1 LVEEEFFVLAIALTV
16 EVKME
21 QVLHK
26 PNFSS
31 TPGFPAH
38 PTAHP
43 GQAYEAAHL
52 RSAEFKDIPELLEVY
67 KVALGKAESE
77 ETLTGWLEQGG
88 ALVLEN
94 AEGKMLCA
102 LRWREEANSDGQD
115 GWRVDRVATIPE
127 ARGQGF
133 GRWLMTKV
141 EALAIRT
148 NIPTLTLTLDEVRDD
163 LLAYYQRMGYE
174 VQEQK
179 ANEVTLSKRVGGTWQ
194 RKEGQGFS
202 HQTGVGG
209 KTGFGD

>member
-1 LVEEEFFVLAIALTV
+1 MASKSFSFGGTT
-16 EVKME
+16 KMT
-21 QVLHK
+21 QL
-26 PNFSS
+26 NAQQANQD
-31 TPGFPAH
+31 FPAH

-52 RSAEFKDIPELLEVY
+52 RSAEFKDVPELLGLY

-77 ETLTGWLEQGG
+77 DELIRWLERGG

-102 LRWREEANSDGQD
+102 LRWREEANSEGQD

-148 NIPTLTLTLDEVRDD
+148 NIPTLTLVLDEVRED
-163 LLAYYQRMGYE
+163 LLAYYQRMGYS
-174 VQEQK
+174 VVTQDTRS
-179 ANEVTLSKRVGGTWQ
+179 ATLSKRVGGIWQ
-194 RKEGQGFS
+194 RKEGLTSSSF
-202 HQTGVGG
+202 

>member
-1 LVEEEFFVLAIALTV
+1 MA
-16 EVKME
+16 
-21 QVLHK
+21 QVLTA
-26 PNFSS
+26 SE
-31 TPGFPAH
+31 TQAFPAH

-52 RSAEFKDIPELLEVY
+52 RSAEFKDIPELLELY

-77 ETLTGWLEQGG
+77 ETLTLWLEQGG
-88 ALVLEN
+88 AFVLEN
-94 AEGKMLCA
+94 ATGKMLCA
-102 LRWREEANSDGQD
+102 LRWREEGE

-148 NIPTLTLTLDEVRDD
+148 NIPTLKLTLDEVRDD

-174 VQEQK
+174 VVERK
-179 ANEVTLSKRVGGTWQ
+179 ANQVTLSKRVGGTWQ
-194 RKEGQGFS
+194 RKEGL
-202 HQTGVGG
+202 GVGG

>member
-1 LVEEEFFVLAIALTV
+1 MRVFVLGLDLFQEASMA
-16 EVKME
+16 
-21 QVLHK
+21 QVVNAAKGLDAQGL
-26 PNFSS
+26 SS
-31 TPGFPAH
+31 YNFPAH

-43 GQAYEAAHL
+43 GQAYEAARL
-52 RSAEFKDIPELLEVY
+52 RSAEFKDIPELLELY

-77 ETLTGWLEQGG
+77 DILTSWLEQGG
-88 ALVLEN
+88 AFVLEN
-94 AEGKMLCA
+94 AEGNMLCA
-102 LRWREEANSDGQD
+102 LRWREEANHEGQD

-148 NIPTLTLTLDEVRDD
+148 NIPTLTLTLEERRDD

-174 VQEQK
+174 LVEQQ
-179 ANEVTLSKRVGGTWQ
+179 ASHITLSKRVGGTWQ
-194 RKEGQGFS
+194 RKEGQGL
-202 HQTGVGG
+202 HYQAG

>member
-1 LVEEEFFVLAIALTV
+1 
-16 EVKME
+16 ME
-21 QVLHK
+21 HA
-26 PNFSS
+26 S
-31 TPGFPAH
+31 TAQNFPAH

-52 RSAEFKDIPELLEVY
+52 RSAEFKDIPDLLELY

-77 ETLTGWLEQGG
+77 EGLTQWLEQGG

-102 LRWREEANSDGQD
+102 LRWREEANGEGQD

-148 NIPTLTLTLDEVRDD
+148 NIPTLTLTLDEVRGD

-174 VQEQK
+174 VQEQ
-179 ANEVTLSKRVGGTWQ
+179 NVHQVTLSKRVGGTWQ
-194 RKEGQGFS
+194 RKAEQGVS
-202 HQTGVGG
+202 SQA

>member
-1 LVEEEFFVLAIALTV
+1 MNVTMQNTE
-16 EVKME
+16 
-21 QVLHK
+21 
-26 PNFSS
+26 
-31 TPGFPAH
+31 FPAH
-38 PTAHP
+38 PTSMP

-52 RSAEFKDIPELLEVY
+52 RSAEFRDISELLDLY
-67 KVALGKAESE
+67 KVSLAKAETE
-77 ETLTGWLEQGG
+77 EEMMHWLEGGG

-102 LRWREEANSDGQD
+102 LRWREEANHEGQD

-148 NIPTLTLTLDEVRDD
+148 NIPTLTLTLDEVRDE

-174 VQEQK
+174 VQKQTH
-179 ANEVTLSKRVGGTWQ
+179 NQVTLSKRVGGTWQ
-194 RKEGQGFS
+194 RKEGL
-202 HQTGVGG
+202 GVGG

>member
-1 LVEEEFFVLAIALTV
+1 MAQLLTATSAT
-16 EVKME
+16 
-21 QVLHK
+21 Q
-26 PNFSS
+26 N
-31 TPGFPAH
+31 FPAH

-43 GQAYEAAHL
+43 GQAYEAARL
-52 RSAEFKDIPELLEVY
+52 RSAEFKDIPELLGLY

-94 AEGKMLCA
+94 AEGNMLCA
-102 LRWREEANSDGQD
+102 LRWREEPNSEGQD

-174 VQEQK
+174 VVEK
-179 ANEVTLSKRVGGTWQ
+179 KPNEVTLSKRVGGTWQ
-194 RKEGQGFS
+194 RKEGL
-202 HQTGVGG
+202 GVGG

>member
-1 LVEEEFFVLAIALTV
+1 MTQLTA
-16 EVKME
+16 
-21 QVLHK
+21 QQANHD
-26 PNFSS
+26 
-31 TPGFPAH
+31 FPAH

-52 RSAEFKDIPELLEVY
+52 RSAEFKDVPELLELY
-67 KVALGKAESE
+67 KVALGKAEGE
-77 ETLTGWLEQGG
+77 DELTGWLERGG

-102 LRWREEANSDGQD
+102 LRWREEANREGQD

-148 NIPTLTLTLDEVRDD
+148 NIPTLTLVLDEVRED
-163 LLAYYQRMGYE
+163 LLAYYQRMGYS
-174 VQEQK
+174 V
-179 ANEVTLSKRVGGTWQ
+179 VTQDQRSAILSKRVGGIWQ
-194 RKEGQGFS
+194 RKEGLTSSF
-202 HQTGVGG
+202 

>member
-1 LVEEEFFVLAIALTV
+1 MAHLNVPQAN
-16 EVKME
+16 
-21 QVLHK
+21 HD
-26 PNFSS
+26 
-31 TPGFPAH
+31 FPAH

-52 RSAEFKDIPELLEVY
+52 RSAEFKDVPELMKLY
-67 KVALGKAESE
+67 KVALGKAEGEDELIS
-77 ETLTGWLEQGG
+77 WLERGG
-88 ALVLEN
+88 AFVLEN

-102 LRWREEANSDGQD
+102 LRWREESD

-148 NIPTLTLTLDEVRDD
+148 NIPTLTLVLDEVRDD
-163 LLAYYQRMGYE
+163 LLAYYQRMGYS
-174 VQEQK
+174 VVTQDK
-179 ANEVTLSKRVGGTWQ
+179 YSATLSKRVGGIWQ
-194 RKEGQGFS
+194 RKEGLTSSF
-202 HQTGVGG
+202 

>member
-1 LVEEEFFVLAIALTV
+1 MAQALTV
-16 EVKME
+16 VKG
-21 QVLHK
+21 L
-26 PNFSS
+26 S
-31 TPGFPAH
+31 TAHFPAH
-38 PTAHP
+38 PAAHP

-52 RSAEFKDIPELLEVY
+52 RSAEFKDISELLELY

-77 ETLTGWLEQGG
+77 EALMGWLEGGG
-88 ALVLEN
+88 AFVLEN
-94 AEGKMLCA
+94 ANGKMLCA
-102 LRWREEANSDGQD
+102 LRWREEANSEGQD

-174 VQEQK
+174 VVEQQ
-179 ANEVTLSKRVGGTWQ
+179 ASRVTLSKRVGGTWQ
-194 RKEGQGFS
+194 RKEGQGFNS
-202 HQTGVGG
+202 QMGVGG
-209 KTGFGD
+209 RTGFGD

>member
-1 LVEEEFFVLAIALTV
+1 
-16 EVKME
+16 ME
-21 QVLHK
+21 QVLKTTAHVHE
-26 PNFSS
+26 
-31 TPGFPAH
+31 FPAH

-52 RSAEFKDIPELLEVY
+52 RSAEFRDLPELLVLY
-67 KVALGKAESE
+67 QVARGKAESE
-77 ETLTGWLEQGG
+77 EEMTAWLEQGG
-88 ALVLEN
+88 AFILEN

-148 NIPTLTLTLDEVRDD
+148 NIPTLTLKLDEVRAD
-163 LLAYYQRMGYE
+163 LFAYYQRMGYE

-179 ANEVTLSKRVGGTWQ
+179 RDEVTLSKRVGGTWQ
-194 RKEGQGFS
+194 RKAGL
-202 HQTGVGG
+202 GVGG
-209 KTGFGD
+209 NSGFGD